1 MSAEF
6 VDVKWYC
13 AGHGNVGIVKVKDP
27 YDGVKYYI
35 GQVEG
40 LDEQADIDKIMN
52 WGSSFP
58 KDAGAVLFGDL

>member
-13 AGHGNVGIVKVKDP
+13 SGHGNVGIVKVKDY
-27 YDGVKYYI
+27 YDGIKYYI
-35 GQVEG
+35 AQVSGE
-40 LDEQADIDKIMN
+40 DEQRDIHTIMN

-58 KDAGAVLFGDL
+58 KDAGAVLFGE

>member
-13 AGHGNVGIVKVKDP
+13 SGHGNVGIVKVKDP

-52 WGSSFP
+52 LGSSFP